1 MHSFQ
6 IFSDGACDFTLEAQN
21 THNIS
26 VVPFYVSFDGK
37 TYLKELKEL
46 TLDCFYHH
54 LIQEKGF
61 PKTSLPSVHDFVEA
75 FTPALKA
82 GKDILSL
89 HITHTLSGSMQSALT
104 AKLMLEEEFPD
115 AKIHI
120 VDSFNAT
127 GSQAL
132 LLMEA
137 ARMQQDG
144 KSLEEVVSYLEQAKK
159 DTRIIFMIGGLTH
172 LQHGGRIG
180 KIAALSSNI
189 LKIKPIIILRDG
201 EIHVGGATR
210 SRKKGIAELVK
221 LTAEHFRKSE
231 ENPAD
236 YIAMVGT
243 TDVTE
248 EISPAETL
256 LKNELPQLELLPAL
270 QIGATIAAHT
280 GPGTTGICIAKR
292 YECYDL

>member
-6 IFSDGACDFTLEAQN
+6 IFSDGACDLTLEVQN
-21 THNIS
+21 VYHIS
-26 VVPFYVSFDGK
+26 TVPFYVSFDGK
-37 TYLKELKEL
+37 TYQKELKEL
-46 TLDCFYHH
+46 TLDQFYHH
-54 LIQEKGF
+54 LIEEKGF

-89 HITHTLSGSMQSALT
+89 HITHTLSGSLQSALT

-115 AKIHI
+115 AKIH
-120 VDSFNAT
+120 VMDSYNAT

-137 ARMQQDG
+137 ARMQQNG
-144 KSLEEVVSYLEQAKK
+144 KSLDEIVSFIERAKK
-159 DTRIIFMIGGLTH
+159 DARIIFMIGGLNH

-221 LTAEHFRKSE
+221 LTAEHFQKSGE
-231 ENPAD
+231 DPAH
-236 YIAMVGT
+236 YTAMVGV
-243 TDVTE
+243 TDLPE
-248 EISPAETL
+248 EISFAENL
-256 LKNELPQLELLPAL
+256 LKTELPALELAAPL

-280 GPGTTGICIAKR
+280 GPGTTGICIVKR
-292 YECYDL
+292 YEYYFD